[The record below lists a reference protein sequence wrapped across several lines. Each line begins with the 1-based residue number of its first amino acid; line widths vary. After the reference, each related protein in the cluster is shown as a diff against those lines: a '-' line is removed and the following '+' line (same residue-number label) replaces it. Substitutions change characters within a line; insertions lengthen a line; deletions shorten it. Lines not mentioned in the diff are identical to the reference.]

1 MSIDLQFDHDHIW
14 HPYTSLKNPLPVYPV
29 VSAEGCQLHL
39 ENGQIL
45 IDGTASW
52 WSAVHGYNHPVLNQA
67 VTAQLSKM
75 SHVMFGGITHQ
86 PAVALAKQLC
96 QMLPTGLD
104 KVFFADSG
112 SIAVEVALKM
122 ALQYRL
128 SQGQTTKHRIL
139 SLQKAYHGDTF
150 AAMSVCDPHDGMH
163 QIFSSQ
169 LIAQL
174 FAPAPESRFDGVWHE
189 SDAFKLREIFV
200 QHHQQIAAMI
210 VEPILQGA
218 GGMRMYHPN
227 YLHLCRELCDEFDVL
242 LIADEIATG
251 FGRTGK
257 LFACEHAQITPD
269 IICLGKALSGG
280 YITLAA
286 TVCSN
291 KVAEGIAQG
300 KAPALMHGPTF
311 MANPLACAV
320 ALASTQLINEGHWQS
335 QVGAIEKQLKA
346 QLAGI
351 RNLPHVVD
359 VRVLGAVGV
368 VELDANIDVAKA
380 QRLFVERGVWIRPF
394 GALLYIMPPFVISA
408 EELSQLTAALY
419 QVCKQQITH
428 QAAALPGA

>member
-96 QMLPTGLD
+96 QMLPAELD

-150 AAMSVCDPHDGMH
+150 AAMSVCDPNDGMH

-189 SDAFKLREIFV
+189 SDALKLREIFV

-227 YLHLCRELCDEFDVL
+227 YLRLCRELCDEFDVL

-251 FGRTGK
+251 FGRTGQ
-257 LFACEHAQITPD
+257 LFACAHANIVPD

-291 KVAEGIAQG
+291 KVAQGIGQG

-320 ALASTQLINEGHWQS
+320 ALASTQLINEGHWHY

-346 QLAGI
+346 QLADL
-351 RNLPHVVD
+351 RDLPHVVD

-380 QRLFVERGVWIRPF
+380 QRLFVELGVWIRPF
-394 GALLYIMPPFVISA
+394 GALLYIMPPFIITA
-408 EELSQLTAALY
+408 EELSKLTAALY
-419 QVCKQQITH
+419 QVCQQQITH
-428 QAAALPGA
+428 QATALPGA